1 MFSLRVDYP
10 PADGQKRNI
19 VVQKLAG
26 ESDDEEVKKPTQ
38 LGAAHNK
45 PKLEKKPSQN
55 SISSKGSRKGPKLPK
70 KVPRKDSSE
79 AAESKKHLLPPP
91 KNQQRQTAEIRNE
104 EYHTGKRMPQTNE
117 PTVYLCKLARN
128 VEDLDSTLR
137 IIEESQALDQACKKL
152 KTEMITRDVVKK
164 LGQMNINVDNQTP
177 AAKNP
182 TEEAPT
188 SSKLFKDL
196 PVPPPASQF
205 ESPGRNV
212 FLLRRAERE
221 DLLEQIRMS
230 EKRDFLAASRQAYLE
245 KDRQA
250 KENSRKVVYF
260 DQSANHQKLMDLE
273 DISDPA
279 FAQSLVRIEVRP
291 ASSVEESLLPRI
303 RTDLQC
309 SELPEHLVSDVL
321 VPEGP
326 KSERTHSRDSN
337 SENASGNDYGNTPS
351 SRSKESSDEDDS
363 QDFEDPRVK
372 KLYRMME
379 KNRKGS
385 DHSSDDGSNSNGD
398 YDERKSTGQMS
409 NELEEKPKKYR
420 SKAKASKV
428 SRSKNTHLTVAQDAW
443 YHPDEGYD

>member
-19 VVQKLAG
+19 VVQRLAG
-26 ESDDEEVKKPTQ
+26 ESDDEEVKKPAQ
-38 LGAAHNK
+38 LGQIPK
-45 PKLEKKPSQN
+45 KSKLEKKPSQN

-70 KVPRKDSSE
+70 KVPRKDSSD
-79 AAESKKHLLPPP
+79 AAEPKKHLLPPP
-91 KNQQRQTAEIRNE
+91 KIQQRQTPEIRNE
-104 EYHTGKRMPQTNE
+104 EFHTGKRMPQTNE

-128 VEDLDSTLR
+128 VDDLDSTFR

-164 LGQMNINVDNQTP
+164 LGELNINVDNQTS
-177 AAKNP
+177 
-182 TEEAPT
+182 TEEAST
-188 SSKLFKDL
+188 GSKLFKDL
-196 PVPPPASQF
+196 PTPLPASQF
-205 ESPGRNV
+205 ESPDRNV
-212 FLLRRAERE
+212 FLLRRAERD

-230 EKRDFLAASRQAYLE
+230 ERRDILAASRQAFLE
-245 KDRQA
+245 RDRPTKD
-250 KENSRKVVYF
+250 NSRKVVYF

-279 FAQSLVRIEVRP
+279 FARSLVRIEVRP

-337 SENASGNDYGNTPS
+337 SENASGNDYGNTPT
-351 SRSKESSDEDDS
+351 SRSKESSDAEDS

-379 KNRKGS
+379 RNHKGS
-385 DHSSDDGSNSNGD
+385 DRSSEEGSNSDGD
-398 YDERKSTGQMS
+398 YDERRSTGQMS

-420 SKAKASKV
+420 SKAQASKV
-428 SRSKNTHLTVAQDAW
+428 SRSRNTHLTVAQDAW